1 MNLVAAMRGQYQ
13 SSEKLLWAGIAIK
26 VVIYLAAL
34 GSAIWIDKIA
44 AALFLVVAC
53 LGQVSVFCVRY
64 YSHVHNG
71 LAERLRRLAML
82 QDGIGREVSA
92 LETAVLEEKIWSTPP
107 SPTVAPYYSST
118 LPRGPKRLVDVT
130 AECAF
135 YSGSISNAAWRTF
148 LAISIAT
155 SSVLLLT
162 LVLLTIA
169 GTVQSKLDTVAK
181 GVLIGITFWMTEDF
195 FEMALKYR
203 SLGISCEH
211 VLQECSRLLEEE
223 APSLQESYEIFQ
235 EYDSAFANMPP
246 LPRWIYGARNQRLSA
261 IWRKTHPSS
270 TVESRAR

>member
-1 MNLVAAMRGQYQ
+1 M
-13 SSEKLLWAGIAIK
+13 
-26 VVIYLAAL
+26 
-34 GSAIWIDKIA
+34 
-44 AALFLVVAC
+44 
-53 LGQVSVFCVRY
+53 
-64 YSHVHNG
+64 
-71 LAERLRRLAML
+71 
-82 QDGIGREVSA
+82 
-92 LETAVLEEKIWSTPP
+92 
-107 SPTVAPYYSST
+107 
-118 LPRGPKRLVDVT
+118 T

-195 FEMALKYR
+195 FEMALKYG

-223 APSLQESYEIFQ
+223 AP
-235 EYDSAFANMPP
+235 
-246 LPRWIYGARNQRLSA
+246 
-261 IWRKTHPSS
+261 
-270 TVESRAR
+270 